1 MPFHLLTQ
9 RLKRRDALLDAEV
22 TTLSIVAH
30 ALLVVVIM
38 VPAAPA
44 EDADV
49 PESMQW
55 VQYLIPPDRPAG
67 SQPVRQ
73 FATNY
78 GLPNPGGPGTENSA
92 KEPDPTRLA
101 MEVSEGV
108 EDSPIVDVPE
118 APPPAPELP
127 GDTILTVLEVDSA
140 AARYE
145 DSAAPPYPPQLLSK
159 RVEGTVAVQYVVDT
173 TGIADAASIVILNAT
188 HNEFAASV
196 RNTLP
201 LMRFRPAQINSRK
214 VRQLVQQQFSFKID
228 TTLIA
233 RQEEE
238 ARRKKKP
245 PGN

>member
-22 TTLSIVAH
+22 TTLSLVAH

-38 VPAAPA
+38 VPAPQV
-44 EDADV
+44 EESEV

-67 SQPVRQ
+67 SQPVRE
-73 FATNY
+73 FATTY
-78 GLPNPGGPGTENSA
+78 GAGAPGGPGTEPA
-92 KEPDPTRLA
+92 PQAPDPTRLA

-108 EDSPIVDVPE
+108 AESPIVDVPE
-118 APPPAPELP
+118 APTPAPDMP

-145 DSAAPPYPPQLLSK
+145 DSAAPPYPPLMLSK

-173 TGIADAASIVILNAT
+173 TGIADAGSIVILDAT
-188 HNEFAASV
+188 HTEFAASV

-214 VRQLVQQQFSFKID
+214 VRQLVQQQFSFRID

-238 ARRKKKP
+238 ARKKKKP
-245 PGN
+245 PGA